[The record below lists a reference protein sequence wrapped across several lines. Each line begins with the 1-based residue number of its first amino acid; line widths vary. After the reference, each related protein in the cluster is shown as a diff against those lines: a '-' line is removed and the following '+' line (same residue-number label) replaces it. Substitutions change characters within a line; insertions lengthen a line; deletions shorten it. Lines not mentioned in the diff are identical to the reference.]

1 MSMPDNPSP
10 SRSLVIPI
18 YMNEPNIPSLLA
30 ALESLCQSMGSKFEV
45 VFVVDGSPDGSY
57 GLLRDAMSGCSYA
70 VRLVALS
77 RNFGAFS
84 AIRTGIEYASGAHIA
99 VMAADL
105 QEPISLVHS
114 FFELL
119 ARDEC
124 DIVFGQRKTRRD
136 PFVRRTLSNLYWAAY
151 RKTVLRD
158 IPKGGVDVF
167 ACNQRVRRELL
178 RITEPNSSLIA
189 QLFWVGFRRAF
200 VPYDRAERKE
210 GSSAWNLSKRLKY
223 MLDSVF
229 SYTDIPIMLMMWVGA
244 IGLVVTFLIGI
255 ITLCAKLGGWI
266 VVPGYAATIL
276 LMMFMGSVIL
286 TSQGIVGCYLWRC
299 FENSKHRPLTI
310 VSEVLEHEPEG
321 RECDTNRD

>member
-1 MSMPDNPSP
+1 MSTIPPASP
-10 SRSLVIPI
+10 LRSLVIPV
-18 YMNEPNIPSLLA
+18 YMNERNIQSLLA
-30 ALESLCQSMGSKFEV
+30 ALDTLHQSVGPQFEV

-57 GLLRDAMSGCSYA
+57 CLIRDALPTCPYA

-84 AIRTGIEYASGAHIA
+84 AIRTGIEYAAGEHIA

-105 QEPISLVHS
+105 QEPITLIQS

-119 ARDEC
+119 GRDEC
-124 DIVFGQRKTRRD
+124 DIVFGQRQARHD
-136 PFVRRTLSNLYWAAY
+136 PFVRRTMSNLYWAAY

-158 IPKGGVDVF
+158 IPQGGVDVF
-167 ACNQRVRRELL
+167 ACNQRVRSALL

-200 VPYDRAERKE
+200 VPYERAERKE
-210 GSSAWNLSKRLKY
+210 GSSAWNLSKRIKY

-229 SYTDIPIMLMMWVGA
+229 SYTDIPIMLMMWIGA
-244 IGLVVTFLIGI
+244 IGLVVTLIVGI

-276 LMMFMGSVIL
+276 LMMFMGSMIMM
-286 TSQGIVGCYLWRC
+286 SQGIIGCYLWRC

-310 VSEVLEHEPEG
+310 VNEVLEHKPEVG
-321 RECDTNRD
+321 ECHP